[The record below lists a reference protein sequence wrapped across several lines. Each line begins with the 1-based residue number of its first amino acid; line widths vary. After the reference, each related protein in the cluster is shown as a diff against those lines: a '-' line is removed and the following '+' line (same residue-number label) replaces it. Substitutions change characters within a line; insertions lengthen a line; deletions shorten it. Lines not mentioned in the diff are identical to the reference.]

1 MSWSRGCLLAVLL
14 ACGTAHAIAPDAL
27 PEGEQVRAG
36 YATILRHADGMRI
49 FQTSGHAIIDWR
61 SFDIGRNAMVRV
73 EQPWSG
79 AALLNRVTGP
89 TTSVLAGRFDAN
101 GRLYLVNP
109 NGITIAPDGV
119 VGAAAFVASTLDI
132 ANDDFGSDTLR
143 FAASPAA
150 TGAVVHAGRI
160 HAESGGFVALLGRQ
174 IEQSGLIR
182 APLGRIALGAG
193 AGATLTPRDGGFL
206 TMTPPANA
214 AAPGAAAPRGAAIGL
229 SGRVEADG
237 GLVQLS
243 APFGTVEG
251 APPGESVN
259 LSGVINA
266 RGMAGRAGTIL
277 IDGEGGSVRLSG
289 LLNAS
294 SNALGGEP
302 LVGGRVSING
312 LRVAIERPV
321 INVSGA
327 AGGGRARLVARTSEG
342 TGARDPL
349 LMIAAAAGLD
359 AEAPGSG
366 PGGNVTRVFDASAVF
381 PGSPWACAAAAR
393 GGATG
398 ASAAASAPQ

>member
-1 MSWSRGCLLAVLL
+1 
-14 ACGTAHAIAPDAL
+14 
-27 PEGEQVRAG
+27 
-36 YATILRHADGMRI
+36 
-49 FQTSGHAIIDWR
+49 
-61 SFDIGRNAMVRV
+61 
-73 EQPWSG
+73 
-79 AALLNRVTGP
+79 
-89 TTSVLAGRFDAN
+89 
-101 GRLYLVNP
+101 
-109 NGITIAPDGV
+109 
-119 VGAAAFVASTLDI
+119 
-132 ANDDFGSDTLR
+132 
-143 FAASPAA
+143 
-150 TGAVVHAGRI
+150 
-160 HAESGGFVALLGRQ
+160 
-174 IEQSGLIR
+174 
-182 APLGRIALGAG
+182 ALGAG

-206 TMTPPANA
+206 TVTPSANA
-214 AAPGAAAPRGAAIGL
+214 AAPGAAVPGAAAPRGAAIGL

-342 TGARDPL
+342 AGARDPL
-349 LMIAAAAGLD
+349 LMIAAAAAGLD